1 MKLAH
6 FTLTKFAGCA
16 CFWWKF
22 THSRSVVCAHTWR
35 TYTVY
40 TFTSNVYV
48 CIYIYI
54 FVLFFLCRA
63 KMISHQMFFGE
74 DKSTSTNMSPS
85 KPTRSIS
92 VALTNE
98 AVTYRMTMGAST
110 LFIIII
116 ILAIA
121 ASMIPNLNIIWHITG
136 AVWMR
141 GVGAYWMIHSPC
153 PWWFMIL
160 RWMV

>member
-1 MKLAH
+1 MLAFDGNSH
-6 FTLTKFAGCA
+6 TVGVWFVLKHEGLTLFT
-16 CFWWKF
+16 
-22 THSRSVVCAHTWR
+22 RSHPMCM
-35 TYTVY
+35 
-40 TFTSNVYV
+40 YV
-48 CIYIYI
+48 YIYI

-121 ASMIPNLNIIWHITG
+121 ASMIPNLNII
-136 AVWMR
+136 
-141 GVGAYWMIHSPC
+141 
-153 PWWFMIL
+153 
-160 RWMV
+160 